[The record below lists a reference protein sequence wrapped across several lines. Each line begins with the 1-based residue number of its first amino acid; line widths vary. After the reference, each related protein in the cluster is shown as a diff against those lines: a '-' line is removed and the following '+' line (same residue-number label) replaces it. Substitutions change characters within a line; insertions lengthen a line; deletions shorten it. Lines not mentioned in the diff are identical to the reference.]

1 VDETLTLEEA
11 KLLIEHCRAG
21 RLYEIERWIASG
33 KSIQPPLPSR
43 KLPKTPLQVAIQTGF
58 HSLVEL
64 LVRNEASQEVKN
76 RALSEAVSTK
86 RLDLVQL
93 LVEHGAAIRA
103 VPLLDAVRTSK
114 LEIMRY
120 FLESGADAIT
130 DHPFENAFRE
140 EVWISWQAFTR
151 YKKTHPE
158 LATELQKQADC
169 ALRYFASEGNL
180 KWVRL
185 LMVAGAN
192 PRSSGPVSSDDDDPE
207 CYTTALKE
215 ACKTGNLDLLKK
227 LKPDPAKDNL
237 TELLQGLFLSASTDV
252 IRYLVK
258 LGANP
263 NDLPNGGSSIL
274 DLNLRHLDLHAQRD
288 EMRRDLIPKYLIGH
302 GLDCIQVLVE
312 CGALWRP
319 EERHELS
326 AIRRMLVK
334 FDPEVTVTILKLFSR
349 HRTASIETMERL
361 LDSPQMKAHM
371 SGLGIKL

>member
-1 VDETLTLEEA
+1 MNETLTLEEA
-11 KLLIEHCRAG
+11 KLLIGHCRAG
-21 RLYEIERWIASG
+21 RLYEVERWIASG
-33 KSIQPPLPSR
+33 KSIQPPPPSG

-64 LVRNEASQEVKN
+64 LIRNEASQEVKN

-93 LVEHGAAIRA
+93 LVEHGAEIRA
-103 VPLLDAVRTSK
+103 VPLVEALLTSK

-120 FLESGADAIT
+120 FLENGADAIT

-140 EVWISWQAFTR
+140 EVWTSWQAFAM
-151 YKKTHPE
+151 YKKAHPE
-158 LATELQKQADC
+158 LAAELQKQADC

-185 LMVAGAN
+185 LMSTGAN
-192 PRSSGPVSSDDDDPE
+192 PRSGGPVSSDDDDPE

-215 ACKTGNLDLLKK
+215 ACNVGNLDLLKK
-227 LKPDPAKDNL
+227 MKPDPAKDNL
-237 TELLQGLFLSASTDV
+237 TELLQLSFLSASADV
-252 IRYLVK
+252 IRYLVE
-258 LGANP
+258 LGVNP

-274 DLNLRHLDLHAQRD
+274 DQSLRHLDLHAQRD
-288 EMRRDLIPKYLIGH
+288 EMRRDLIPKYLIGR

-319 EERHELS
+319 EERKNL
-326 AIRRMLVK
+326 IWVRRSLMK
-334 FDPEVTVTILKLFSR
+334 FDPEVTVSILKLFSR
-349 HRTASIETMERL
+349 HKTASIETMEQL